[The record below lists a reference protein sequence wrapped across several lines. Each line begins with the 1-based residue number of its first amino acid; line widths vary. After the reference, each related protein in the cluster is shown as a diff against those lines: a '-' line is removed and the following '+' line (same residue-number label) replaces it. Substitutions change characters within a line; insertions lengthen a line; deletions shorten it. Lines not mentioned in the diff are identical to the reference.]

1 MKRRHLFRTELKYD
15 FGNRRFYISVL
26 ALCAVLLIV
35 ALPYRNHLI
44 SFGGSTEGKAWLC
57 TFNYAWFLINRI
69 GKRNYIWMKSF
80 GVAFTGG
87 AISVSAAG
95 IALVVFIVIC
105 RNIPTLNTLQNIS
118 EVISITGI
126 GFIRLFLN
134 GALWSLCGSLT
145 AVLTKNKYLSCA
157 VPFILYYVLT
167 VFQERYYRNYFFLSP
182 KQWASPAY
190 YGNGFCLL
198 ALLLISSL
206 LALALRKCVVRRVV
220 A

>member
-57 TFNYAWFLINRI
+57 TFNYAITSEKALLFFPLLVPLATAADIQEELHSRYAWFLINRI

-105 RNIPTLNTLQNIS
+105 PHIPLFSLIHYFSQFSVSIS
-118 EVISITGI
+118 MDSSA
-126 GFIRLFLN
+126 GFIHVFPVFRFLF
-134 GALWSLCGSLT
+134 T
-145 AVLTKNKYLSCA
+145 Q
-157 VPFILYYVLT
+157 F
-167 VFQERYYRNYFFLSP
+167 
-182 KQWASPAY
+182 
-190 YGNGFCLL
+190 
-198 ALLLISSL
+198 
-206 LALALRKCVVRRVV
+206 
-220 A
+220 

>member
-1 MKRRHLFRTELKYD
+1 MKKRRIL
-15 FGNRRFYISVL
+15 
-26 ALCAVLLIV
+26 AVLLIV

-44 SFGGSTEGKAWLC
+44 AFGGSTEGKAWLC
-57 TFNYAWFLINRI
+57 IFTYAITSEKALLFFPLLVPLATAADIQEELHSRYAWFLINRI

-126 GFIRLFLN
+126 GFILCTNSVSRTILPQLFFPKSKAV
-134 GALWSLCGSLT
+134 GKPGILWKRILSFGS
-145 AVLTKNKYLSCA
+145 
-157 VPFILYYVLT
+157 
-167 VFQERYYRNYFFLSP
+167 
-182 KQWASPAY
+182 ASDQQSS
-190 YGNGFCLL
+190 GTGF
-198 ALLLISSL
+198 A
-206 LALALRKCVVRRVV
+206 
-220 A
+220 

>member
-44 SFGGSTEGKAWLC
+44 AFGGSTEGKAWLC
-57 TFNYAWFLINRI
+57 IFTYAITSEKALLFFPLLVPLATAADIQEELHSRYAWFLINRI

-105 RNIPTLNTLQNIS
+105 RNIPTLNTLQNIR
-118 EVISITGI
+118 G
-126 GFIRLFLN
+126 
-134 GALWSLCGSLT
+134 
-145 AVLTKNKYLSCA
+145 NKYHRNWIYPTFSKWSI
-157 VPFILYYVLT
+157 V
-167 VFQERYYRNYFFLSP
+167 VFMRFTD
-182 KQWASPAY
+182 
-190 YGNGFCLL
+190 
-198 ALLLISSL
+198 SSFD
-206 LALALRKCVVRRVV
+206 
-220 A
+220 

>member
-1 MKRRHLFRTELKYD
+1 MKKRRIL
-15 FGNRRFYISVL
+15 
-26 ALCAVLLIV
+26 AVLLIV

-44 SFGGSTEGKAWLC
+44 AFGGSTEGEAWLC
-57 TFNYAWFLINRI
+57 TFTYAITSEKALLFFPLLVPLATAADIQEELHSRYAWFLINRI

-126 GFIRLFLN
+126 GFIRTLLPQLFFPQSKAV
-134 GALWSLCGSLT
+134 GKPGILWKRILPSGS
-145 AVLTKNKYLSCA
+145 
-157 VPFILYYVLT
+157 
-167 VFQERYYRNYFFLSP
+167 
-182 KQWASPAY
+182 ASDQQSS
-190 YGNGFCLL
+190 GTGF
-198 ALLLISSL
+198 A
-206 LALALRKCVVRRVV
+206 
-220 A
+220 

>member
-1 MKRRHLFRTELKYD
+1 MD
-15 FGNRRFYISVL
+15 
-26 ALCAVLLIV
+26 
-35 ALPYRNHLI
+35 
-44 SFGGSTEGKAWLC
+44 
-57 TFNYAWFLINRI
+57 
-69 GKRNYIWMKSF
+69 
-80 GVAFTGG
+80 
-87 AISVSAAG
+87 
-95 IALVVFIVIC
+95 
-105 RNIPTLNTLQNIS
+105 
-118 EVISITGI
+118 
-126 GFIRLFLN
+126 FIRLFLN

-220 A
+220 AWKKTQFKTDIHQIFLLTKRNFSDWGKNPRILVDICIMLCTLSNVDKSDFRAGTDIPDTGADVRATDLDLR

>member
-1 MKRRHLFRTELKYD
+1 MEFRRANSEKALLFFPLLVPLATAADIQEELHS
-15 FGNRRFYISVL
+15 R
-26 ALCAVLLIV
+26 
-35 ALPYRNHLI
+35 
-44 SFGGSTEGKAWLC
+44 
-57 TFNYAWFLINRI
+57 YAWFLINRI

-134 GALWSLCGSLT
+134 GALWSLCGSQT

-157 VPFILYYVLT
+157 VPFILY
-167 VFQERYYRNYFFLSP
+167 FEPCAYRL
-182 KQWASPAY
+182 PATSLQ
-190 YGNGFCLL
+190 FHFH
-198 ALLLISSL
+198 SSYI
-206 LALALRKCVVRRVV
+206 
-220 A
+220 